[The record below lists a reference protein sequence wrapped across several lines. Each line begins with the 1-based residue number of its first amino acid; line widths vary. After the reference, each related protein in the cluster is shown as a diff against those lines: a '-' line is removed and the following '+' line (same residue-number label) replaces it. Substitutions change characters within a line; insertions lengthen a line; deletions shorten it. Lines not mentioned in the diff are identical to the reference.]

1 MYGGAQKIKFC
12 KMCPKIILWVKSV
25 ALPYGKNPALSLV
38 GKISHRP
45 IWIITFWR
53 CLG

>member
-1 MYGGAQKIKFC
+1 MCAGAQKIKFC

-25 ALPYGKNPALSLV
+25 ALPYGKNPALSLM